1 MVSPVIAAALV
12 SSLTGASVWVAPPST
27 TSTTGASFDGFT
39 VTLKVRVV
47 TSAAEVSSA

>member
-12 SSLTGASVWVAPPST
+12 SSLTGASVWVAPP
-27 TSTTGASFDGFT
+27 STTGASFDGFT

>member
-12 SSLTGASVWVAPPST
+12 SSLTGASVWVAPPS
-27 TSTTGASFDGFT
+27 STTGASFDGFT